1 MQTDSYSLDAQKAR
15 MKAYADYNDYEM
27 VNLICVEDG
36 IDSYQHQNSCFWRN
50 VDFCPFFKG
59 SCSSFLQ
66 NPVPIPSISLVLDR
80 QLLFSMKI

>member
-36 IDSYQHQNSCFWRN
+36 IDSYQHQNSCF
-50 VDFCPFFKG
+50 
-59 SCSSFLQ
+59 
-66 NPVPIPSISLVLDR
+66 
-80 QLLFSMKI
+80 